1 MILVLGSLKSIKC
14 KPAKFIRIPQA
25 HIIEVKSNE
34 ITDLF
39 FCKDDDYKIIF
50 YTKGDVINFIRM
62 HHKEYRYKFKIIE
75 LFDYKSWT
83 CNFISIDR
91 KKYNL
96 IRPAVGPEMFV
107 KSPSG
112 DLYCIVDY
120 IYYFQDGEDGEKHDD
135 EHDIEDQN
143 NYRIFTINNLTK
155 GKVLFSYVE
164 KDNSW
169 VREEDGIALFPYFF
183 ATDPLYNSFI
193 IVMRIDAHN
202 ALHHSY
208 IYLVNLLE
216 DTVEKIPFDIRG
228 YIKSHIEDLM
238 YEFYLDNL
246 DYSEYDEDED
256 FDPGEHYKDAYD
268 FDSDDIFDTE
278 RIEIS
283 LRSYSTNFIKY
294 QNEVPVYSN
303 CEANFWLNL
312 KSNVGR
318 DEWEFEI
325 LCEIILSIHTENNEL
340 NILVTCKD
348 LKITGFSRDYK
359 SDSTHVLLHKKYPI
373 NSINEYD
380 ISQSQLYSVT
390 SFFKDYLF
398 KDGNLYKWYGDTYEM
413 IHDINNNPPFILKR
427 GGLYFM
433 ELGPSFNE
441 EFVVIPPRYVG
452 NKNEKYVKIE
462 DKILYLK
469 SINEIANVY
478 SQHNKYG
485 IIADIQEYTKTLD
498 IKELLKQLEEYIKK
512 IMRDKGIKQ

>member
-1 MILVLGSLKSIKC
+1 MTLGFGSSTSIKC
-14 KPAKFIRIPQA
+14 KPAKFIRIPYA
-25 HIIEVKSNE
+25 HTIKVKSNE

-50 YTKGDVINFIRM
+50 YTKGDAINFIRM

-83 CNFISIDR
+83 CNFISINR

-96 IRPAVGPEMFV
+96 IRPAVAPEMFV

-135 EHDIEDQN
+135 EQDIEDQN
-143 NYRIFTINNLTK
+143 NYRIFAINNLTK

-169 VREEDGIALFPYFF
+169 VREEDGIAIFPYFF

-193 IVMRIDAHN
+193 VVMRVDVHN
-202 ALHHSY
+202 ALYYSD
-208 IYLVNLLE
+208 IYVVDLLE
-216 DTVEKIPFDIRG
+216 DTVKEFSFDLRG
-228 YIKSHIEDLM
+228 YIKSNIEDLM

-268 FDSDDIFDTE
+268 FDADDIFDTE
-278 RIEIS
+278 RIDVG
-283 LRSYSTNFIKY
+283 LMSYSRNFIKY
-294 QNEVPVYSN
+294 QDEVPVYSN
-303 CEANFWLNL
+303 CEAEFWLHL

-318 DEWEFEI
+318 DKWEFEI
-325 LCEIILSIHTENNEL
+325 LCEIMLSIHTENNEL

-373 NSINEYD
+373 NRINEFN
-380 ISQSQLYSVT
+380 INQSQLYSVT
-390 SFFKDYLF
+390 SLFKDYLF
-398 KDGNLYKWYGDTYEM
+398 KSGNLYKLYKGVYEM
-413 IHDINNNPPFILKR
+413 MYDFNETPPFILKR
-427 GGLYFM
+427 NGVFFIEM
-433 ELGPSFNE
+433 GPSFNK
-441 EFVVIPPRYVG
+441 EFVVISPRYVC
-452 NKNEKYVKIE
+452 KNNERHAKIE
-462 DKILYLK
+462 ASNSCYFLYK
-469 SINEIANVY
+469 FVY
-478 SQHNKYG
+478 
-485 IIADIQEYTKTLD
+485 L
-498 IKELLKQLEEYIKK
+498 
-512 IMRDKGIKQ
+512 